1 MKYVIQID
9 GTKMFYQEDGVFS
22 TNLKDAKKLS
32 FEEAE
37 EVNINLQFKGIKN
50 WIYSE
55 GSFS

>member
-9 GTKMFYQEDGVFS
+9 ESKMFYQEDGVLSSNF
-22 TNLKDAKKLS
+22 NDAKKLS

-37 EVNINLQFKGIKN
+37 EININLQFKGIKN